1 MKILYVVFACITL
14 ASCARNE
21 VVISPQ
27 PGDTYKLKDPVAD
40 KVIGTLVFDQNG
52 GYLITQSTTI
62 VHDHGSVN
70 ATIKTIGHWYRDAD
84 EILLHDQIYQSIEV
98 FDRWGNPL
106 NVSENILEQIRE
118 AAPLPDCRK
127 VTLSGSELLLL

>member
-1 MKILYVVFACITL
+1 
-14 ASCARNE
+14 
-21 VVISPQ
+21 VISPQ